1 MVRSLDLNDL
11 RLLMQVIEHGSYT
24 AASRMNGIPKS
35 TISQRI
41 ANLEKTVGTGLLRRT
56 SRSFSLTEAG
66 ALLLPHARAIEGLAR
81 TIEQALRDQGD
92 TSVGTL
98 RVSCSNALAQ
108 FAVCPLVPGFLDRH
122 PATHIRV
129 EASNRL
135 VDLVGEGYDMAI
147 RGHVAPLKDS
157 TLIQRVVARTPWA
170 IAASPEWIMAHGEP
184 TTPDELAK
192 SSLLHFA
199 TSADQPRWTLRSG
212 NTAVQVSFEPRV
224 WSNDMASLR
233 SSAIAG
239 GGIVGLPT
247 YILAP
252 ALATGRLVAILSSWS
267 LPASSISV
275 LTPPKT
281 QSSRLAAAFSD
292 HLRSELPRLTQYVD
306 AAAPGG
312 QPDLGG

>member
-1 MVRSLDLNDL
+1 MRSLDLNDL

-24 AASRMNGIPKS
+24 AASRINGIPKS

-41 ANLEKTVGTGLLRRT
+41 TALEKAIGTGLLRRT

-81 TIEQALRDQGD
+81 TIEQALLDHGD
-92 TSVGTL
+92 SLAGTL

-108 FAVCPLVPGFLDRH
+108 FALSPLVPCFLDRH
-122 PATHIRV
+122 PEIHMRV

-157 TLIQRVVARTPWA
+157 TLIQRVVARTPWS
-170 IAASPEWIMAHGEP
+170 IAASPDWIRTHGAP
-184 TTPDELAK
+184 ATPDELAK
-192 SSLLHFA
+192 SALLHFA
-199 TSADQPRWTLRSG
+199 TSADPPQWTLRSG
-212 NTAVQVSFEPRV
+212 DVVAQVSFKPRV
-224 WSNDMASLR
+224 WSDDMASLR

-239 GGIVGLPT
+239 GGIVALPT
-247 YILAP
+247 YVLAP
-252 ALATGRLVAILSSWS
+252 ALAAGRLVVLLTAWS
-267 LPASSISV
+267 LPVSSISV
-275 LTPPKT
+275 LTPPKA

-292 HLRSELPRLTQYVD
+292 HLRAELPWLIQHVD
-306 AAAPGG
+306 ATAPGG
-312 QPDLGG
+312 SPDPGD

>member
-24 AASRMNGIPKS
+24 AASRVNGIPKS

-41 ANLEKTVGTGLLRRT
+41 AALEKAVGTGLLRRT

-81 TIEQALRDQGD
+81 SIEQALLDQGD
-92 TSVGTL
+92 TLVGTL

-108 FAVCPLVPGFLDRH
+108 FALSPLVPSFLDRH
-122 PATHIRV
+122 PAAHIRV

-157 TLIQRVVARTPWA
+157 TLIQRVVARTPWSMA
-170 IAASPEWIMAHGEP
+170 AAPGWIAAHGSPA
-184 TTPDELAK
+184 TPAELAK
-192 SSLLHFA
+192 SALLHFA
-199 TSADQPRWTLRSG
+199 TSADQPNWTLRSG
-212 NTAVQVSFEPRV
+212 DAVMQVYFEPRL
-224 WSNDMASLR
+224 WSDDMASLR

-239 GGIVGLPT
+239 GGIVALPT

-252 ALATGRLVAILSSWS
+252 ALAAGRLVAVLTSWS
-267 LPASSISV
+267 LPVSSISV
-275 LTPPKT
+275 LTPPKA

-292 HLRSELPRLTQYVD
+292 FLKAELPRQTQHRD
-306 AAAPGG
+306 ATSMDG
-312 QPDLGG
+312 QPSLED